1 MAGKHK
7 KIEPVAA
14 NAVRAATVA
23 GKFYPEHPQL
33 LQQHVQEMLAQAT
46 VKAAPAQVL
55 AAIAPHAG
63 YRYSGNVA
71 AHTYLRLRRQHADT
85 VVFIAP
91 SHWERFPFISVFTG
105 QSYRTPLGDLP
116 VATAIAG
123 QLLHKHDCFLSAWQ
137 GHRTEEFRGEHA
149 IEVQLPFLQ
158 TALPGCAIVP
168 IVMGEQTWEFCEALG
183 LALAEL
189 AAQTPL
195 VIVASSDLSHYHEYH
210 EARRIDAYFM
220 QLLRTLDPPRVF
232 EALHKRVCEACGA
245 GPIVAAMIAARQ
257 LGADDAE
264 ILCYQNSGDTSGDH
278 EAVVGYLSATFERMA
293 KAGN

>member
-7 KIEPVAA
+7 TIEPVATD
-14 NAVRAATVA
+14 AVRPAAVA
-23 GKFYPEHPQL
+23 GKFYPDHPQL
-33 LQQHVQEMLAQAT
+33 LRQRVHEMLAQAT
-46 VKAAPAQVL
+46 VTSASSQLL
-55 AAIAPHAG
+55 AAMAPHAG

-71 AHTYLRLRRQHADT
+71 AHTYARLRRQHADA

-91 SHWERFPFISVFTG
+91 SHWERFPFISIFTG
-105 QSYRTPLGDLP
+105 QSFRTPLGDLP
-116 VATAIAG
+116 VATSIAG
-123 QLLHKHDCFLSAWQ
+123 QLLHKHDYFMSAWH
-137 GHRTEEFRGEHA
+137 GHRSEEFRGEHA

-158 TALPGCAIVP
+158 VALPDCAIVP

-189 AAQTPL
+189 AAQTPF
-195 VIVASSDLSHYHEYH
+195 VMVASSDLSHYHEYH

-220 QLLRTLDPPRVF
+220 QLLQTLDPSRLF
-232 EALHKRVCEACGA
+232 EALHTRECEACGA

-264 ILCYQNSGDTSGDH
+264 ILCYQNSGDTGGDH
-278 EAVVGYLSATFERMA
+278 EAVVGYVSATLERMIRT
-293 KAGN
+293 GN